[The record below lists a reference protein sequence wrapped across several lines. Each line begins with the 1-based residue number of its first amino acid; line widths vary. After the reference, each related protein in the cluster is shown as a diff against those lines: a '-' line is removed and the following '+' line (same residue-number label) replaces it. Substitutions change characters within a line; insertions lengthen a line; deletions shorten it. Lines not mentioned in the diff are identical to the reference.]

1 MPEVLTLLG
10 STILLRPYVFI
21 FLAVYV
27 FSGTVHMGWRRTLVY
42 IPLGYGLAWIS
53 EYSSI
58 HWGFPYGDYYYIH
71 DTLDKELWVLGVPFM
86 DSLSY
91 VFLSYCSYATAIF
104 LLSPVCFK
112 DWNVFILE
120 TRSLRRGWSTLVLG
134 SFLFVLLDIIIDPV
148 ALQGYRWFLGQI
160 YGYRQPGIY
169 FGIPMS
175 NFGGWLLVG
184 FVLVAALQRLDSI
197 ASLEDRTAGGYQP
210 WPWVCLTG
218 PALYVSVLVFN
229 LSVTFWIG
237 EHLLGTVG
245 LLILSYTGIMAL
257 FFTLYKQARIT
268 RAEVADHVND
278 FPLSPA
284 VRLLDAEQSVGP
296 GTAVEDPVHPDRLS
310 DTAS

>member
-1 MPEVLTLLG
+1 MPEALTLFG

-21 FLAVYV
+21 FLAMYILA
-27 FSGTVHMGWRRTLVY
+27 GTTHMGWRRTLAY
-42 IPLGYGLAWIS
+42 IPIGYGLAWIS

-58 HWGFPYGDYYYIH
+58 HLGFPYGDYYYIQ
-71 DTLDKELWVLGVPFM
+71 DTVGSELWVMGVPFM

-112 DWNVFILE
+112 GWGVFILE

-134 SFLFVLLDIIIDPV
+134 AFLFVLLDIIIDPV

-160 YGYRQPGIY
+160 YGYRHPGIY

-184 FVLVAALQRLDSI
+184 FVLVGALQRLDHISL
-197 ASLEDRTAGGYQP
+197 LEDAAPDSYQP
-210 WPWVCLTG
+210 WPWLCLTG
-218 PALYVSVLVFN
+218 PALYFGVLAFN

-245 LLILSYTGIMAL
+245 LLILLYTGLTAV
-257 FFTLYKQARIT
+257 FFTLYKQARVSRGDVT
-268 RAEVADHVND
+268 RHLGD
-278 FPLSPA
+278 FPLSRA
-284 VRLLDAEQSVGP
+284 TRLLDSRLFGDAGGAPENPSHP
-296 GTAVEDPVHPDRLS
+296 GALS
-310 DTAS
+310 